1 MGRRVGLC
9 GCRCRCL
16 CFCVSVCLCVC
27 VSVCLCLCLCLF
39 ENKCLQEAVVAMCT
53 GSFQFRAHA
62 FFSARCANSE
72 KSWLSGS
79 AAEAR
84 NFFAVREFLA
94 MCSCCVYVVDRS
106 QTRFWTLESSV
117 GSVLGTLLW
126 DEVLGHAHM
135 VCLSDVSR
143 RLGDSSDALWLRCAV
158 GGPKKNKNCKRGAS
172 LTRAARAERAGAV
185 LAKRLTSDALVSSVS
200 DEEVS
205 VPPHMRFFDEPEGV
219 LDQQRSDIDQGALR
233 YTFDDG
239 DGKPCL
245 QDYIVCKLQ
254 SSWSFALRE
263 VVAKRLLACL
273 HACIFAAQPCW

>member
-1 MGRRVGLC
+1 MSE
-9 GCRCRCL
+9 CL
-16 CFCVSVCLCVC
+16 CDCVSVCLCVC

-39 ENKCLQEAVVAMCT
+39 ENKCLQEAIVAMCT

-84 NFFAVREFLA
+84 NFFAVREFLT

-106 QTRFWTLESSV
+106 QTRFWILESSV
-117 GSVLGTLLW
+117 GFVFVTLLW

-158 GGPKKNKNCKRGAS
+158 GGPKKNKKCKRGAN
-172 LTRAARAERAGAV
+172 LPRVVRAERAGAV
-185 LAKRLTSDALVSSVS
+185 LAKRLTSDALVSLVCAVVASLLNVCS
-200 DEEVS
+200 
-205 VPPHMRFFDEPEGV
+205 MRFC
-219 LDQQRSDIDQGALR
+219 GATLV
-233 YTFDDG
+233 FAV
-239 DGKPCL
+239 CL
-245 QDYIVCKLQ
+245 AWDSGIAEL
-254 SSWSFALRE
+254 WSLCA
-263 VVAKRLLACL
+263 
-273 HACIFAAQPCW
+273 